1 MESVSKL
8 IASMALLIASMALMV
23 FSMSNATA
31 FQSAAVSLGANPV
44 VTFYCYGSNNTY
56 TVPLGMDLIIT
67 DVSSYSSFVINA
79 DSTTVWE
86 HYGSSSNTSKSHAF
100 TTGIKT
106 SSGVTVNCSST
117 SGYIS
122 GYLVQS

>member
-8 IASMALLIASMALMV
+8 IASVALLIASMALMV

-31 FQSAAVSLGANPV
+31 FQSAAVSLGANPI

-56 TVPLGMDLIIT
+56 TVPVGMDLIIT
-67 DVSSYSSFVINA
+67 DLSSYSGFVINA
-79 DSTTVWE
+79 DGTTIWE

-100 TTGIKT
+100 TTGLKAP
-106 SSGVTVNCSST
+106 SGVVVSCAST

>member
-8 IASMALLIASMALMV
+8 IASVALLIASMALMI

-31 FQSAAVSLGANPV
+31 FQSAAVSLGVNPV
-44 VTFYCYGSNNTY
+44 VTFYCYASNNTY
-56 TVPLGMDLIIT
+56 TVPAGMDLIIT
-67 DVSSYSSFVINA
+67 DLSSNSGFGINA
-79 DSTTVWE
+79 DNVTLWE

-100 TTGIKT
+100 NTGLKA
-106 SSGVTVNCSST
+106 SSGVTVNCSG
-117 SGYIS
+117 SGYVS

>member
-8 IASMALLIASMALMV
+8 IASVALLIASMALMV

-31 FQSAAVSLGANPV
+31 FQSAAVSLGANPI
-44 VTFYCYGSNNTY
+44 VTFYCYASNNTY
-56 TVPLGMDLIIT
+56 TVPPGMDLIIT
-67 DVSSYSSFVINA
+67 DLSSYSGFVINA
-79 DSTTVWE
+79 DGTTLWE
-86 HYGSSSNTSKSHAF
+86 HYGASSNTSKSHAF
-100 TTGIKT
+100 TTGLKAL
-106 SSGVTVNCSST
+106 SGVTVNCSST